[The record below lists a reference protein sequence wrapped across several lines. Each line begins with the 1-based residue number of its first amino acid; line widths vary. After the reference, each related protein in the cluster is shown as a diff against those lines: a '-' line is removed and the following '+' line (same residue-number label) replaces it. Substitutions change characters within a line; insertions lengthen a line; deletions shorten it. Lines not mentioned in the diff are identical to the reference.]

1 MSSFTAS
8 ESSTIKASNVPL
20 SKTTL
25 NEESLNSIYNH
36 KGKVQNTYYVC
47 FLVSIISKTC
57 RFKYE
62 FFLKLNC

>member
-25 NEESLNSIYNH
+25 NEESSNSIYNH

-47 FLVSIISKTC
+47 FLVFIISKTC
-57 RFKYE
+57 RVEYDIF
-62 FFLKLNC
+62 